1 MLTQFMWMKGKAYR
15 SCDSSIREFTIAE
28 LQALAVKTV
37 VDYYDSIQQSL
48 ELEGDQL
55 IEAIHKMVLTLQ
67 QLTN

>member
-1 MLTQFMWMKGKAYR
+1 MCGQTLLFIVIANGA
-15 SCDSSIREFTIAE
+15 IAE
-28 LQALAVKTV
+28 LQALAVKSV

-48 ELEGDQL
+48 ELEDQL